1 MTLRGSIPVKVSENI
16 LPIVTAGFAKDV
28 DEVNQYA
35 EVIYKPTAGATIKE
49 FKSLTLSMTKISPK
63 VAMAS
68 DRKILKPSLLFCENW
83 KISRPKI

>member
-16 LPIVTAGFAKDV
+16 LPIVTAGFAKEV

-35 EVIYKPTAGATIKE
+35 EVIYKPTAGATTKE

-63 VAMAS
+63 VAIDSA
-68 DRKILKPSLLFCENW
+68 RNILRPSLLLCEN
-83 KISRPKI
+83 